1 MITFDLFSFHFF
13 SYVLTPLRL
22 FVNYTPCVLFVSYG
36 LYYFLPGSSYG
47 FTIVIN
53 FALLDSS
60 SEIIDNVSFPLHEVA
75 LLDVHA
81 RIGR

>member
-13 SYVLTPLRL
+13 SLRPYSSTP
-22 FVNYTPCVLFVSYG
+22 FCYSTPCVLFVSYG

-53 FALLDSS
+53 FALLCSS
-60 SEIIDNVSFPLHEVA
+60 SEIVDNASFPLHEVA

-81 RIGR
+81 GIGR

>member
-1 MITFDLFSFHFF
+1 M
-13 SYVLTPLRL
+13 
-22 FVNYTPCVLFVSYG
+22 LFVSYG

-53 FALLDSS
+53 FALLYSS
-60 SEIIDNVSFPLHEVA
+60 SEVIDNVRFPLHEVA

-81 RIGR
+81 RIGRQSQVESQVVDAGYLHGKQLLRLK

>member
-1 MITFDLFSFHFF
+1 M
-13 SYVLTPLRL
+13 
-22 FVNYTPCVLFVSYG
+22 LFVSYG

-47 FTIVIN
+47 FTISIN

-60 SEIIDNVSFPLHEVA
+60 SEIVDNASFPLNKVA

-81 RIGR
+81 RICC